1 VYTCATPDPWNR
13 TTTPDA
19 LDSASGTCATTS
31 RRRCVESG
39 ERIVI
44 TVDGR
49 PVAQLGPLRP
59 DGATPTLADLAATGL
74 LEPPRIGR
82 AERADAAPED
92 PPVDVRVDRILDEL
106 RGR

>member
-1 VYTCATPDPWNR
+1 MEPDD
-13 TTTPDA
+13 DA
-19 LDSASGTCATTS
+19 GRARLGVRDLRNHVAAAL
-31 RRRCVESG
+31 RRAESG

-59 DGATPTLADLAATGL
+59 DGAPPTLADLAATGL
-74 LEPPRIGR
+74 LEPPRIDR

>member
-1 VYTCATPDPWNR
+1 MGVDLDDDPGRARLGVRDLRNHVAA
-13 TTTPDA
+13 A
-19 LDSASGTCATTS
+19 L
-31 RRRCVESG
+31 RRAESG

-59 DGATPTLADLAATGL
+59 DRGAPTLADLAATGL
-74 LEPPRIGR
+74 LEPPRVDR
-82 AERADAAPED
+82 AAVVDADPVD